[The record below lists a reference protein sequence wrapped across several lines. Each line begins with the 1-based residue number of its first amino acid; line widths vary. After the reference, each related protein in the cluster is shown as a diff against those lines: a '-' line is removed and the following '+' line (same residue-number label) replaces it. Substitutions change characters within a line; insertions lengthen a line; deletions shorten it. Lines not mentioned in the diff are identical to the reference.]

1 MKVTIITI
9 CYNCEQTIE
18 RTIKS
23 VLSQNY
29 SQIEY
34 IVIDGESTDKTLDI
48 IKSYSNKI
56 SKIISEKDDGIYNAI
71 NKGLKIATGDIIS
84 LLHGNDVFAHERVI
98 NDVVNYFI
106 EYHKVDLLITDVA
119 FKKNFL
125 ADDTVRYYPSKL
137 FKPWFLRFG
146 YSPPHLSTFF
156 SRKVINV
163 VGLYDENFM
172 IAGDFEYFVRCIL
185 INNLNFKLINRC
197 YIFMSTGGLSNKS
210 LKSYY
215 ISSKEI
221 NYALKKNN
229 FYSNILITFLRF
241 PLKFIQYIF
250 K

>member
-1 MKVTIITI
+1 
-9 CYNCEQTIE
+9 
-18 RTIKS
+18 
-23 VLSQNY
+23 
-29 SQIEY
+29 
-34 IVIDGESTDKTLDI
+34 
-48 IKSYSNKI
+48 
-56 SKIISEKDDGIYNAI
+56 
-71 NKGLKIATGDIIS
+71 
-84 LLHGNDVFAHERVI
+84 
-98 NDVVNYFI
+98 
-106 EYHKVDLLITDVA
+106 
-119 FKKNFL
+119 
-125 ADDTVRYYPSKL
+125 
-137 FKPWFLRFG
+137 
-146 YSPPHLSTFF
+146 
-156 SRKVINV
+156 
-163 VGLYDENFM
+163 M